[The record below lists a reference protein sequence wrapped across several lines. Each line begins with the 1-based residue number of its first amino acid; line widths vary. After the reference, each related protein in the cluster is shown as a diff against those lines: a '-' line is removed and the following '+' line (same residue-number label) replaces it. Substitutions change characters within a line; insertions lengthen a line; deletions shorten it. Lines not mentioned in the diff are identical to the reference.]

1 MSTTVLEALQNA
13 QINFETLGNSGL
25 KANGIFLIAKGQ
37 LDNAIEALENGKEL
51 DDVLQEHLGAA
62 VDTGG

>member
-13 QINFETLGNSGL
+13 QINFETLGNSSL

-37 LDNAIEALENGKEL
+37 LDNAIEALENGKEPN
-51 DDVLQEHLGAA
+51 DVLQEHLGAD
-62 VDTGG
+62 VGTGA